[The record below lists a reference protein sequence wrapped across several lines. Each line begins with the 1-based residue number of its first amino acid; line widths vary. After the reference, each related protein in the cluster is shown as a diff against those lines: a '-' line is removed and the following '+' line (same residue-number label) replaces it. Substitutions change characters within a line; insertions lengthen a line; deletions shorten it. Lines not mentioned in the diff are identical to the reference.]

1 MSDCCTCRWCWVGR
15 LKGQQY
21 TSYCKS
27 VRNKR
32 GRPRTNPAPTDTP
45 TVAKCQYCH
54 TVPHHC
60 SKKDRNNNLAAMVR
74 DVSPDSQEKV
84 VSQLLNGICEDK
96 DVKQSLTSTELVTIW
111 CWYQQII
118 RRKLSTLD
126 HRKLNLNGQSRR

>member
-1 MSDCCTCRWCWVGR
+1 MGK

-21 TSYCKS
+21 TTYCKS

-54 TVPHHC
+54 TVRGYGVPHNC

-74 DVSPDSQEKV
+74 DASPESQQKV
-84 VSQLLNGICEDK
+84 VPQLINGICEEK
-96 DVKQSLTSTELVTIW
+96 NVKQSDNLVLVSANNKEK
-111 CWYQQII
+111 II
-118 RRKLSTLD
+118 HFVLVKYFFPLLPWTA
-126 HRKLNLNGQSRR
+126 